1 MGSYFFIIRVF
12 MDGIARIKLFDF
24 EFDRFGFL
32 VIDIEGNKL
41 YWVDF
46 RLNRIE
52 CLDLFGGNRKNLVD

>member
-12 MDGIARIKLFDF
+12 MDGIVRIKLFDF

-46 RLNRIE
+46 RLYRIE

>member
-12 MDGIARIKLFDF
+12 MDGIVRIKLFDL